1 MYKTMY
7 RGIAFVEGTIPGAQI
22 LEPYRVS
29 LGFRFGAQLKN
40 LRDVKDKFVEAA
52 LRCGAN
58 AVLDFTYGQKSRLFA
73 IDDVACWDRGVLG
86 LPPAEGLGQIPPEKN
101 L

>member
-40 LRDVKDKFVEAA
+40 LRYVKDKFVEAA
-52 LRCGAN
+52 LRCGSN

-73 IDDVACWDRGVLG
+73 IDDVAYWGKGLLG
-86 LPPAEGLGQIPPEKN
+86 ILPPEELAQIPPG
-101 L
+101 